1 LMIAIVDYGVGNLHS
16 VRRVLESLGYET
28 EITGDPERVT
38 RAAGVIIPGV
48 GSFTRAMERFRQV
61 GLVTPVREAAAA
73 GRPVLGICLGMHLL
87 LESGSEGGGS
97 PGLGLIPGRVER
109 LPVREKLPH
118 MGWNLVRAKTGARV
132 FAGLPDSFDCYFVHS
147 YAAFPTD
154 RRSIAA
160 ETDYGI
166 TFASAVA
173 TDNIVGL
180 QFHPEKS
187 SALGLQILKNFG
199 EWTRCK

>member
-1 LMIAIVDYGVGNLHS
+1 MIAIVDYGVGNLRS
-16 VRRVLESLGYET
+16 VQKALEGLGYET

-48 GSFTRAMERFRQV
+48 GSFTRAMERFREA
-61 GLVTPVREAAAA
+61 GLIDPVREVAGA

-109 LPVREKLPH
+109 LPVSEKLPH
-118 MGWNLVRAKTGARV
+118 MGWNTVGVRAEARV
-132 FAGLPDSFDCYFVHS
+132 FAGLPESFYCYFVHS
-147 YAAFPTD
+147 YAAFPAD
-154 RRSIAA
+154 RKSVAA

-166 TFASAVA
+166 TFPSAVA

-187 SALGLQILKNFG
+187 SSLGLQILRNFG
-199 EWTRCK
+199 EWTKCK

>member
-1 LMIAIVDYGVGNLHS
+1 MIAIVDYGVGNLRS
-16 VRRVLESLGYET
+16 VQKALEGLGFET
-28 EITGDPERVT
+28 EITADPERVPK
-38 RAAGVIIPGV
+38 AAGVIIPGV
-48 GSFTRAMERFRQV
+48 GSFTRAMQRLSEA
-61 GLVTPVREAAAA
+61 GLTESVREAARV

-118 MGWNLVRAKTGARV
+118 MGWNVVRAKAGARV
-132 FAGLPDSFDCYFVHS
+132 FAGLPENFYCYFVHS
-147 YAAFPTD
+147 YGAFPAD
-154 RRSIAA
+154 QRWVAA

-166 TFASAVA
+166 TFPAAVA
-173 TDNIVGL
+173 VDNVVGL

-187 SALGLQILKNFG
+187 SRLGLQILRNFG